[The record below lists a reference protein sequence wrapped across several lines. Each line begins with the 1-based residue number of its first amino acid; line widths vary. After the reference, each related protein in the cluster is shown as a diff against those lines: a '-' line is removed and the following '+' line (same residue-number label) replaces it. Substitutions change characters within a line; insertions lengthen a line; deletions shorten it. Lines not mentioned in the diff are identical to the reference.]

1 MKVLALALLL
11 SCAALPCAAQLID
24 VQHPDQQQP
33 ANGQQTG
40 GQQSGAQPAQPQQA
54 SPAAVTSAQQ
64 VIQQVATGQF
74 DKVEAQYNARL
85 AAALQPGKLAQ
96 AWASLLEQAGS
107 FDSVASVR
115 SGKVQGYDVVIL
127 ACKFQKG
134 LVDAQ
139 IAFDVEGKIA
149 GLRFTGHQEPVPPWV
164 EPSYAKPDSFSEQPL
179 TLVNGA
185 FELPGT
191 LTVPKGDG
199 PFPAAVLISGSGPHD
214 EDETIGPNKVL
225 KDLAWGLASHG
236 VAVFR
241 YTKRTEKYGEKSN
254 ADPAKLTVDDETISD
269 ARAAVALLAK
279 QQKIDPKH
287 IYIVG
292 HSLGAY
298 LVPRIATGDTEIAG
312 IVMLAANTRPMEQLL
327 VDEIRYLI
335 NLGGPSHP
343 PTADEQKQLTTVEDS
358 EKQIESPDLKPGDTV
373 QVLGGTMPASY
384 WLDLRNYHPVE
395 VAKDLRIPI
404 LVLQGARDFQV
415 PPDSNFAE
423 WKSGLAGRRNVEF
436 KLYPNL
442 NHLFMAGSGPSL
454 PKEYDTPGHV
464 DEPVV
469 VDIATW
475 ISAGGKLPQQTAASG
490 AN

>member
-1 MKVLALALLL
+1 MKVFALALML
-11 SCAALPCAAQLID
+11 SCAALPCAAQLVD

-33 ANGQQTG
+33 TNGQQP
-40 GQQSGAQPAQPQQA
+40 GAQPTQPQEA
-54 SPAAVTSAQQ
+54 APAAVSSAQQ
-64 VIQQVATGQF
+64 VIQQISTGQF

-85 AAALQPGKLAQ
+85 TAALQPGKLAQ

-115 SGKVQGYDVVIL
+115 SGKVQSYDVVIL
-127 ACKFQKG
+127 VCKFQKG
-134 LVDAQ
+134 LIDAQ

-149 GLRFTGHQEPVPPWV
+149 GLRFTGHQTPVPAWV
-164 EPSYAKPDSFSEQPL
+164 EPAYAKPDSFSEQPL
-179 TLVNGA
+179 TLVNGT

-191 LTVPKGDG
+191 LTMPKGDG
-199 PFPAAVLISGSGPHD
+199 PFPAAVLIAGSGPHD

-225 KDLAWGLASHG
+225 KDLAWGLASRG

-241 YTKRTEKYGEKSN
+241 YTKRTQKYGEKSN
-254 ADPAKLTVDDETISD
+254 TDPAKLTVDDETVSD

-279 QQKIDPKH
+279 QQKIDARH

-298 LVPRIATGDTEIAG
+298 VAPRIATGDTEIAG

-335 NLGGPSHP
+335 NLGGPSQP
-343 PTADEQKQLTTVEDS
+343 PTADEQKQLAAVEDS
-358 EKQIESPDLKPGDTV
+358 EKKIQSPNLKPGDTV

-384 WLDLRNYHPVE
+384 WLDLRYYHPVE
-395 VAKDLRIPI
+395 VAKALRIPVLI
-404 LVLQGARDFQV
+404 LQGGRDFQV

-423 WKSGLAGRRNVEF
+423 WKSGLAGRPNVEF

-442 NHLFMAGSGPSL
+442 NHLFIAGTGPSL
-454 PKEYDTPGHV
+454 PKEYDTPGHL

-469 VDIATW
+469 VDIAAW
-475 ISAGGKLPQQTAASG
+475 ISAGGKLPPQAAADG